1 MKHLFRSHLVLWTVL
16 LSASIV
22 PFQASGQDRLTLST
36 IVIDPGHGGH
46 DPGCISP
53 DKKTYEKNIALDIA
67 KRLSQK
73 IAKEL
78 PGVKTVM
85 TRSDDTFVTL
95 SGRADIAN
103 NSNADLFISI
113 HVNAQG
119 KGTSASG
126 YSIHCLGQSSQKG
139 NDLFS
144 KNLDLC
150 QRENSVILLE
160 DDYKTRYQ
168 GFDPSD
174 PQSYILF
181 SLMQNAH
188 LGHSLDFAEDV
199 AKAMKGGPISH
210 SRGVSQ
216 DPFWVLW
223 STTMPSVLIEVG
235 FITNAADRKVMASAE
250 GRDGIAANILRAIKT
265 FKARYDHSTAMEADT
280 PASTPVAPKQEAAAP
295 VTAKPEVSVPVEARK
310 ETTVKAEPR
319 KEETVPE
326 KPQKEEKTPAETPAP
341 GGILYGIQVVATSK
355 QMKASDPFFK
365 GYAPLEV
372 QVGKLYKYIL
382 VPGNDLDEVRK
393 KHKELSKQFPEC
405 FIVSK
410 EGESLTRIR

>member
-1 MKHLFRSHLVLWTVL
+1 MKSLFRPVLVLWAVL

-22 PFQASGQDRLTLST
+22 PYGAFAQDRLKLST

-46 DPGCISP
+46 DAGCISA

-73 IAKEL
+73 INESL
-78 PGVKTVM
+78 PGVKVVL
-85 TRSDDTFVTL
+85 TRSNDTFVTL

-103 NSNADLFISI
+103 EIGADLFISI
-113 HVNAQG
+113 HVNAQA

-126 YSIHCLGQSSQKG
+126 YSIHCLGQSSVKG

-150 QRENSVILLE
+150 KRENSVILLE
-160 DDYKTRYQ
+160 DDYQTRYQ

-188 LGHSLDFAEDV
+188 LEHSLVFAEDV
-199 AKAMKGGPISH
+199 ANAMKGGPITK

-223 STTMPSVLIEVG
+223 RTTMPSVLVEVG
-235 FITNAADRKVMASAE
+235 FMTNPNDLQTLRSPE
-250 GRDGIAANILRAIKT
+250 GRDRIAGNLLKAIQT
-265 FKARYDHSTAMEADT
+265 FKKRYDNSTAT
-280 PASTPVAPKQEAAAP
+280 TSAPEKA
-295 VTAKPEVSVPVEARK
+295 AKPEVKPAPEPVVEA
-310 ETTVKAEPR
+310 A
-319 KEETVPE
+319 
-326 KPQKEEKTPAETPAP
+326 PATS
-341 GGILYGIQVVATSK
+341 GIIYGVQVLATSK
-355 QMKASDPFFK
+355 KMNPSDPFFK
-365 GYAPLEV
+365 GYTPIEV

-382 VPGNDLDEVRK
+382 GAGEDLAAVRK
-393 KHKELSKQFPEC
+393 KKKELDQKFPGC
-405 FIVSK
+405 FLVSK
-410 EGESLTRIR
+410 EGETITRIR